1 MPVSPE
7 GNFKRSKAD
16 EEGDEEGG
24 RVRGEGAMGLKVLTL
39 LGCT

>member
-1 MPVSPE
+1 MTVSPD

-16 EEGDEEGG
+16 EEGWEEGG
-24 RVRGEGAMGLKVLTL
+24 KVSGEGAMGLNVFTL